1 MRLELEKGRGL
12 GVGGRGS
19 GEASSGMGGA
29 SSGVEGPRRALNPR
43 MYISNTQLSEMCRI
57 QDDSAMAAELIQRC
71 LYSIEAAFHS
81 SFSLTSGKCRI
92 SYKNRENRGD

>member
-1 MRLELEKGRGL
+1 MYKDLDPRDSNGTVRQEIDRTKPIPIAFRERLTRL
-12 GVGGRGS
+12 
-19 GEASSGMGGA
+19 
-29 SSGVEGPRRALNPR
+29 
-43 MYISNTQLSEMCRI
+43 YISNTQLSEMCRI

>member
-1 MRLELEKGRGL
+1 M
-12 GVGGRGS
+12 
-19 GEASSGMGGA
+19 
-29 SSGVEGPRRALNPR
+29 SGVDGHDVHSNGTGRHQIDKTSPFLHPTLRLTRV
-43 MYISNTQLSEMCRI
+43 YISNMQLSEMCRI